1 MARPGPA
8 RRCAPGQSPTGPTL
22 ALSGSLAQSLFRSKN
37 LGDEEVD
44 CSCYLKLGIPIYFI
58 FVFDNEQ
65 LGRVYMPNT
74 TIYYAILLR
83 SLWRDKIE
91 RYI

>member
-44 CSCYLKLGIPIYFI
+44 CSCYLKLGIPT
-58 FVFDNEQ
+58 
-65 LGRVYMPNT
+65 LH
-74 TIYYAILLR
+74 ILYSYLIMSSWEEYTCLIR
-83 SLWRDKIE
+83 LFTMLSF
-91 RYI
+91 